1 MSDKH
6 KFRAWDETQKY
17 MAYQGSP
24 DLETI
29 QSFMYHFGDKE
40 LMQFTGLHDKNGK
53 EIYEGDIIS
62 LDKNA
67 SLYKNCPITIIGVIQ
82 FTDGKYESETKKVIN
97 KSFLNKHSIHFGV
110 NVMDWVHLP
119 NFKQS
124 EIIGNIYENTE
135 LINQPIKQD
144 GNNNK

>member
-6 KFRAWDETQKY
+6 KFRAWDESQKY

-40 LMQFTGLHDKNGK
+40 LMQSTLLDDKNWN
-53 EIYEGDIIS
+53 EIWEGDLREING
-62 LDKNA
+62 K
-67 SLYKNCPITIIGVIQ
+67 LYKVVN
-82 FTDGKYESETKKVIN
+82 DGWRFRFERNLVEFGENHDIVLDEDMGYI
-97 KSFLNKHSIHFGV
+97 SI
-110 NVMDWVHLP
+110 L
-119 NFKQS
+119 K
-124 EIIGNIYENTE
+124 GNIFENPE